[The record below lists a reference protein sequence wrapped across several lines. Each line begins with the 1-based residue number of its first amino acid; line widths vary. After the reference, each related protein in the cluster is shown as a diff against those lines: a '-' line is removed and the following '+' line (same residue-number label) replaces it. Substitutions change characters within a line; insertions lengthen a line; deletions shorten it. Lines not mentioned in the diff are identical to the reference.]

1 MNSTSESKS
10 VLEVNDL
17 NIHFDLDYH
26 FIASV
31 REKFIQAIKDP
42 IDFFSPSKDKL
53 HVLKGIQLSLNHGD
67 RLGIIGV
74 NGSGKTTLC
83 RCIAG
88 MYSPSKGSVN
98 INGEVRAIF
107 DTSVGILPE
116 LTGRENAQLLS
127 QFLFPSISK
136 DERKAIID
144 DALEFSELGHFLDT
158 PYRTYSKGMQTRLSL
173 SLISSKAT
181 DLLILDEVFDGA
193 DEFFQE
199 KISKRVLKMIHQSG
213 AVIFVSHSP
222 DQVLQAC
229 NRAIFLNNGHIE
241 IDGSPEEV
249 IAHYRKA
256 NIGGSVK

>member
-1 MNSTSESKS
+1 MNSISGSKN

-31 REKFIQAIKDP
+31 REKFIQALKSP
-42 IDFFSPSKDKL
+42 IEFFAPSKDKL
-53 HVLKGIQLSLNHGD
+53 HVLKGVNLKLNHGD

-88 MYSPSKGSVN
+88 MYTATKGSVTVS
-98 INGEVRAIF
+98 GEIRAIF

-127 QFLFPSISK
+127 QFLFPNIDK
-136 DERKAIID
+136 AQRKAIIE
-144 DALEFSELGHFLDT
+144 DALEFTELGHFLDT
-158 PYRTYSKGMQTRLSL
+158 PYRTYSKGMQARLSL
-173 SLISSKAT
+173 SLISSKPT

-199 KISKRVLKMIHQSG
+199 KISKRVLNMIHNSG

-222 DQVLQAC
+222 DQILQAC
-229 NRAIFLNNGHIE
+229 NRAIFLNEGRIE

-249 IAHYRKA
+249 IQYYR
-256 NIGGSVK
+256 NVKKNEQSK